1 MTKPDCWAQRAAPPS
16 APAEVEIPLNS
27 SVQIRI
33 LTTPQELFAAAAEEI
48 VRLANDAVAARGRFT
63 LALSGGS
70 TPKNLYTLLATN
82 ARTAFPWDRTFFF
95 WGDERH
101 VPPDDPDS
109 NYRMVNE
116 AMLSKVPVAAG
127 NVFRVPAENP
137 DAAAVAEQYEKT
149 LRKFFQLG
157 LPDFPRFDLTLLGM
171 GPDGHTA
178 SLFPGTAALKEK
190 SRLFVANWIEKLKTH
205 RLTLTLPVLNAARSV
220 AFLVSGMDKA
230 AVLRTV
236 LEDSG
241 ASGDQYPSKLVRP
254 TDGELIWF
262 LDRAAA
268 SALSAKA

>member
-1 MTKPDCWAQRAAPPS
+1 M
-16 APAEVEIPLNS
+16 S
-27 SVQIRI
+27 SSSQIRI
-33 LTTPQELFAAAAEEI
+33 LTTPQELFAAAAEEV
-48 VRLANDAVAARGRFT
+48 VRLANDAVATRGRFT

-70 TPKNLYTLLATN
+70 TPKSLYTLLATN
-82 ARTAFPWDRTFFF
+82 ARAAFPWDRTFFF

-101 VPPDDPDS
+101 VPPDNADS

-116 AMLSKVPVAAG
+116 AMLSKVPVTAA

-157 LPDFPRFDLTLLGM
+157 AQDVPRFDLILLGM

-205 RLTLTLPVLNAARSV
+205 RLTLTLPVLNAALSV

-230 AVLRTV
+230 EVLRTV
-236 LEDSG
+236 LEDGS
-241 ASGDQYPSKLVRP
+241 ASGEQYPSKLVRP
-254 TDGELIWF
+254 TEGELIWL

-268 SALSAKA
+268 SALSTKA